1 MTKNV
6 NAKQSTSWI
15 GTYNNI
21 DLVVAKDYLER
32 WTTQHKASYA
42 VG

>member
-6 NAKQSTSWI
+6 TKQSTQWI

-21 DLVVAKDYLER
+21 DLVVAKDYLEA
-32 WTTQHKASYA
+32 W
-42 VG
+42 